1 MSDCSPQ
8 LHCCWCLGVVCHGQC
23 VISVSGLKTNY
34 ILNGLQISCVQSAA
48 DLHRPTIKNSFLLLF
63 YVNSLADL
71 RRCWGN
77 YTLSLLC
84 DDGAVYTLD
93 TGVSAPVSIYFYP
106 LLPGFCPFYS
116 VFLNARIKTSIIC
129 PKSRTDRSASG
140 PEHRPPVSS
149 RHCGQWALF
158 CLYPDIQSCLLSGA
172 TGKYSYGETEL

>member
-1 MSDCSPQ
+1 MEDNQIEVSECSPL

-23 VISVSGLKTNY
+23 VISVSELKTNY

-84 DDGAVYTLD
+84 DDGAVCTPDNGISVLL
-93 TGVSAPVSIYFYP
+93 SIYFYP
-106 LLPGFCPFYS
+106 LLP
-116 VFLNARIKTSIIC
+116 
-129 PKSRTDRSASG
+129 
-140 PEHRPPVSS
+140 
-149 RHCGQWALF
+149 
-158 CLYPDIQSCLLSGA
+158 
-172 TGKYSYGETEL
+172 